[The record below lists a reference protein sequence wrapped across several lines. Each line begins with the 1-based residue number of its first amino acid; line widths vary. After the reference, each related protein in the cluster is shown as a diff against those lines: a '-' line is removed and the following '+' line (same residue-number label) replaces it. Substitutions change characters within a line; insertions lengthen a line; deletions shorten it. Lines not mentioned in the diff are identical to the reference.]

1 MTLYII
7 LSNINKNLINEKYIL
22 NGDNINSGLCS
33 LTYIYIWRE
42 EELLK
47 VLIHEML
54 HYFKLDKYEI
64 GFKDYRNEINII
76 LGDNKYNLILNEA
89 YTELLALLIN
99 IIIYIKLNI
108 KEDKKIEIFYEIL
121 KKEVINS
128 YNNVIKILDYYNIN
142 KFEEL
147 YNNNNFNQRSN
158 IFSYIIIKFLLIF
171 NIEKLNIFYKDK
183 DKIKINNGDIN
194 NFVLIVKE
202 ILDINKNY
210 KYINLI
216 NLKLNKEKN
225 FNKNNLK
232 LTICNIYDE

>member
-1 MTLYII
+1 VNDKIKIDKIIKKIKIIINYLNNFKKIEGMTLYII

-147 YNNNNFNQRSN
+147 YNNNNFN
-158 IFSYIIIKFLLIF
+158 
-171 NIEKLNIFYKDK
+171 
-183 DKIKINNGDIN
+183 
-194 NFVLIVKE
+194 
-202 ILDINKNY
+202 
-210 KYINLI
+210 
-216 NLKLNKEKN
+216 
-225 FNKNNLK
+225 
-232 LTICNIYDE
+232 